1 MSFIPIIN
9 SQGNT
14 LTVQRF
20 TGVSQRKLDFTKD
33 LALLE
38 TIMSDE

>member
-1 MSFIPIIN
+1 MFYISIIN
-9 SQGNT
+9 SHDNT
-14 LTVQRF
+14 LIVQRF

-38 TIMSDE
+38 TIMTHV